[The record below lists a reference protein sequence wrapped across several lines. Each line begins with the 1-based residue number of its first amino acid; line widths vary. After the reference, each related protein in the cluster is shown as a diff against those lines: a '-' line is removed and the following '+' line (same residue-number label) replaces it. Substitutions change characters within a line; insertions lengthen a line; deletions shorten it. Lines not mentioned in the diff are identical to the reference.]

1 MILAHLPAG
10 YLLSALSY
18 QRFKPSGVVRSLYLS
33 AGMFGAVAPDL
44 DMIYFYGFDHRAHPH
59 HSYFSHF
66 PITWLIL
73 LIFALIWLKNA
84 DRKNAALLMTVFA
97 ANGLLHMLLDYCAS
111 NIYWLAPFVM
121 KPFSLLT
128 VDRLYEPWWLNFL
141 LHRSFLLE
149 IAIIV
154 WAVCLGRRNR
164 NPVFRSGDKLIERG
178 VEEVVSPAPAFQES

>member
-10 YLLSALSY
+10 YIFSVLTF
-18 QRFKPSGVVRSLYLS
+18 QRLNPGSVERSLYLR

-44 DMIYFYGFDHRAHPH
+44 DMIYFYGIDHRAHTH

-84 DRKNAALLMTVFA
+84 DRKNSALLMTVFA

-121 KPFSLLT
+121 RPFSLLT
-128 VDRLYEPWWLNFL
+128 EDRWWLSFL
-141 LHRSFLLE
+141 LYRSFLLE
-149 IAIIV
+149 FAIIA
-154 WAVCLGRRNR
+154 WAVCLWRRNR
-164 NPVFRSGDKLIERG
+164 NPLGRIGNQLVESGF
-178 VEEVVSPAPAFQES
+178 EEAAAQSSAFQES